1 MLNTYIKNV
10 GSTQTLIGNN
20 YGGHVEELD
29 WNADYDGN
37 QAKIL
42 VNTNSDGNRKIYH
55 YTLDN
60 ADLANILNINS
71 VKKPLEMRLKKD
83 FKKKQ
88 AFRCKPQ
95 KYRIELAAPQV
106 VPIAPAY
113 LSEPSLSSNDSSS
126 LIEMLQSSSPDSY
139 LESPDSS
146 EEFIV
151 PIKLDD
157 TPYDRYTFTP
167 KRRNLTLKTHRT
179 HRVFK
184 RPKTSSSRR
193 RKGSSHRRHKPSRR

>member
-20 YGGHVEELD
+20 HGAHIEEFD

-60 ADLANILNINS
+60 ADLADMLNINS

-88 AFRCKPQ
+88 AFSCKPQ
-95 KYRIELAAPQV
+95 YRIELAAPPV
-106 VPIAPAY
+106 VPRAPAY
-113 LSEPSLSSNDSSS
+113 LSEPSLSSNDSTS
-126 LIEMLQSSSPDSY
+126 LIEMLQSSSPNSY
-139 LESPDSS
+139 LDSPASN

-151 PIKLDD
+151 PIKLDQ
-157 TPYDRYTFTP
+157 TSYTFTP
-167 KRRNLTLKTHRT
+167 KRQNLALKTHRT

-184 RPKTSSSRR
+184 RPKTTSSIRRRRVTSHRRPKSSRR
-193 RKGSSHRRHKPSRR
+193 